1 MYPQDNEELRGE
13 REGLLDKVKDIE
25 EENEKMRNATKV
37 RPSLP
42 HLCKF
47 SVPCTLNPK
56 PQSQRRYSR
65 STEFRQQF
73 ALMKDETWMDEEE
86 RNDLRS
92 LFAQLVGR
100 P

>member
-37 RPSLP
+37 RPSP
-42 HLCKF
+42 PPLCNF
-47 SVPCTLNPK
+47 LVLCTLNPK
-56 PQSQRRYSR
+56 PLSQRRYSR